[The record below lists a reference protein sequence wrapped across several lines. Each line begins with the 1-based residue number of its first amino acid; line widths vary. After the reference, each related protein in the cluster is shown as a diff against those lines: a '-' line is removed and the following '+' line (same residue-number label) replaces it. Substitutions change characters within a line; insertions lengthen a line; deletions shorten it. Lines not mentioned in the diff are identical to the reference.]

1 MMVNNCVTWIS
12 ARLGCLWVLIIFTQ
26 ESHATTLS
34 DSLFYQPYPFIYII
48 EDEAEVPQ
56 LSDEQ
61 FFSIAAKVKFQVAQS
76 NLPKDAPLLK
86 ALSGSIIPQ
95 LNTDSLQLVR
105 MVFRGAASPEGSY
118 EKNRLLGQQRV
129 KALYSYITNLM
140 HFPAVEQLSTIDI
153 DIEDYRTLCLMMRR
167 ANDLDYPLVQML
179 CDQYMDKDVAMLKQ
193 MLKTIQGGK
202 LWQRLLTTYFPDLR
216 TARFVMVLRKVKPTV
231 AVNTAEVEPTVVPT
245 PEVVPEPEVE
255 VPEIEVVVPE
265 PEVVLEEPQDALLY
279 RRELLAVKTNLL
291 LDFAYMPGYDRW
303 CPIPNIAIEYYP
315 LRGHF
320 TYGASFDCPWWQDY
334 KAHKYFQLRNYQLET
349 RYYPTAHK
357 SHNSHEAHESHESHE
372 TQRPHSPHSPQSPH
386 YSGLYFQAY
395 VHGGCFGLCF
405 DANRGWVGEGI
416 GGGVG
421 AGYVLPIS
429 KNGHWR
435 LEFGLQAGFFRCKYD
450 PYQYENPVNPAYR
463 DDLYYYK
470 WTGKAEYFK
479 KRQYRW
485 NWIGPTRVGITLS
498 YDLLYRRIQKRGVSF
513 KSTERRAA
521 YE

>member
-1 MMVNNCVTWIS
+1 MMVNNCVSWIS
-12 ARLGCLWVLIIFTQ
+12 ARLGCLWILIVFTQ

-48 EDEAEVPQ
+48 EDEADVPQ
-56 LSDEQ
+56 LTDEQ
-61 FFSIAAKVKFQVAQS
+61 FFSMAAKVKFQVAQS

-95 LNTDSLQLVR
+95 INTDSLQLVR

-118 EKNRLLGQQRV
+118 VKNRQLGRQRV

-140 HFPAVEQLSTIDI
+140 HFPAVEKLSTIDI

-167 ANDLDYPLVQML
+167 ANDLDYPLVQLL

-216 TARFVMVLRKVKPTV
+216 TARFVMVLRKVKPAV
-231 AVNTAEVEPTVVPT
+231 AVNTAEVEPTVVP
-245 PEVVPEPEVE
+245 EPEVE
-255 VPEIEVVVPE
+255 VPKIEVVVPE
-265 PEVVLEEPQDALLY
+265 PEIVIEEPQDALLY

-334 KAHKYFQLRNYQLET
+334 KAHKYFQLRNYQLEA
-349 RYYPTAHK
+349 RYYPMAHK
-357 SHNSHEAHESHESHE
+357 SHESHE
-372 TQRPHSPHSPQSPH
+372 PHETHSPHKTHSPH

-395 VHGGCFGLCF
+395 IHGGCFGLCF

-429 KNGHWR
+429 RNGHWR

>member
-12 ARLGCLWVLIIFTQ
+12 ARLGCLWVLIVFTQ

-129 KALYSYITNLM
+129 KALYNYITNLM

-357 SHNSHEAHESHESHE
+357 SHNSHEAHESHE
-372 TQRPHSPHSPQSPH
+372 TQRPHSPH

-429 KNGHWR
+429 RNGHWR

-485 NWIGPTRVGITLS
+485 NWIGPTRIGITLS
-498 YDLLYRRIQKRGVSF
+498 YDLLYRRIQKRGVSL

>member
-1 MMVNNCVTWIS
+1 MTQVGTMMVNNCVSWIS
-12 ARLGCLWVLIIFTQ
+12 ARLGCLWILIVFTQ

-48 EDEAEVPQ
+48 EDEADVPQ
-56 LSDEQ
+56 LTDEQ
-61 FFSIAAKVKFQVAQS
+61 FFSMAAKVKFQVAQS

-95 LNTDSLQLVR
+95 INTDSLQLVR

-118 EKNRLLGQQRV
+118 VKNRQLGRQRV

-140 HFPAVEQLSTIDI
+140 HFPAVEKLSTIDI

-167 ANDLDYPLVQML
+167 ANDLDYPLVQLL

-216 TARFVMVLRKVKPTV
+216 TARFVMVLRKVKPAV
-231 AVNTAEVEPTVVPT
+231 AVNTAEVEPTVVP
-245 PEVVPEPEVE
+245 EPEVE
-255 VPEIEVVVPE
+255 VPKIEVVVPE
-265 PEVVLEEPQDALLY
+265 PEIVIEEPQDALLY

-334 KAHKYFQLRNYQLET
+334 KAHKYFQLRNYQLEA
-349 RYYPTAHK
+349 RYYPMAHK
-357 SHNSHEAHESHESHE
+357 SHESHE
-372 TQRPHSPHSPQSPH
+372 PHETHSPHKTHSPH

-395 VHGGCFGLCF
+395 IHGGCFGLCF

-429 KNGHWR
+429 RNGHWR

>member
-12 ARLGCLWVLIIFTQ
+12 ARLGCLWVLIVFTQ

-129 KALYSYITNLM
+129 KALYNYITNLM

-216 TARFVMVLRKVKPTV
+216 AARFVMVLRKVKPTV

-357 SHNSHEAHESHESHE
+357 SHNSHESHESHE
-372 TQRPHSPHSPQSPH
+372 TQRPHSPH

-416 GGGVG
+416 GGGLG

-485 NWIGPTRVGITLS
+485 NWIGPTRIGITLS

>member
-12 ARLGCLWVLIIFTQ
+12 ARLGCLWVLIVFTQ

-118 EKNRLLGQQRV
+118 EKNRQLGQQRV

-357 SHNSHEAHESHESHE
+357 SHNSHEAHESPE
-372 TQRPHSPHSPQSPH
+372 TQRPHSPH

-498 YDLLYRRIQKRGVSF
+498 YDLLYRRIQKRGVSL

>member
-12 ARLGCLWVLIIFTQ
+12 ARLGCLWVLIVFTQ

-61 FFSIAAKVKFQVAQS
+61 FFSMAAKVKFQVAQS

-118 EKNRLLGQQRV
+118 EKNRQLGQQRV

-216 TARFVMVLRKVKPTV
+216 TARFVMVLRKAKPIVPPSPISPMSPMRPRGPIPPIDPTGLFGP
-231 AVNTAEVEPTVVPT
+231 AEPIGPISPISPIGPIT
-245 PEVVPEPEVE
+245 PNGP
-255 VPEIEVVVPE
+255 
-265 PEVVLEEPQDALLY
+265 
-279 RRELLAVKTNLL
+279 RCELLSVKTNLL

-357 SHNSHEAHESHESHE
+357 SHNSYKAHESHESHE
-372 TQRPHSPHSPQSPH
+372 TQRPHSPH

-416 GGGVG
+416 GGGLG

-485 NWIGPTRVGITLS
+485 NWIGPTRIGITLS
-498 YDLLYRRIQKRGVSF
+498 YDLLYRRIQKRGVSL